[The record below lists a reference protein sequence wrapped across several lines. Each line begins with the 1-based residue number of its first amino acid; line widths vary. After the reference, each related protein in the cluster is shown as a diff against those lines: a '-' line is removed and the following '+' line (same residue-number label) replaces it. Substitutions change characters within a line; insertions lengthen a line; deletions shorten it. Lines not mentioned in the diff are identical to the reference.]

1 MLKYLFMFAGF
12 FLLQSDAMEE
22 LEWNANYKLSWSDFK
37 GQPNPDTDAVAVT
50 ASGITFSYSLQRR
63 NKKIEGFKTVV
74 KAFFYPEH
82 SWCKSEKVDTH
93 VLGHEQLHFDIT
105 ELHAR
110 IFRARITKVVLN
122 DSLPQIFQEMH
133 DTIDLELADMQHNYD
148 SESAYSINVEG
159 QKKWK
164 DSVAIR
170 LKALDKFK
178 SKG

>member
-1 MLKYLFMFAGF
+1 MFVGF

-22 LEWNANYKLSWSDFK
+22 LEWNANYKLAWHDFK
-37 GQPNPDTDAVAVT
+37 GQPNPEAAAVAVT

-63 NKKIEGFKTVV
+63 NKKIEGFKTVI

-82 SWCKSEKVDTH
+82 SWYKAEKVNTH

-110 IFRARITKVVLN
+110 LFRQRITKVVLN

-133 DTIDLELADMQHNYD
+133 AAIDLELADMQHNYD
-148 SESAYSINVEG
+148 TESAYSINVEG

-164 DSVAIR
+164 DSIAIR
-170 LKALDKFK
+170 LKAIDKFK